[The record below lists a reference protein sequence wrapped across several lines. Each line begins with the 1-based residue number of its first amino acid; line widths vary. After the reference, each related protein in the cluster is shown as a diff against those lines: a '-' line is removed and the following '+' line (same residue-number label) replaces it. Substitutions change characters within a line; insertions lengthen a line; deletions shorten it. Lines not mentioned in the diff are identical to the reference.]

1 MLRGK
6 KIKGEES
13 NLEKKSHQDNP
24 IDRITTNICAFQLNI
39 EKNSLSR
46 EHFFTSIY
54 FITSN
59 LSAVCIILI
68 DHLLIYHHDHSI
80 KLQI

>member
-13 NLEKKSHQDNP
+13 NLEKKSHQDNS

-46 EHFFTSIY
+46 EHFFYLKLVHHIQFEPCMYYPDGSLTD
-54 FITSN
+54 
-59 LSAVCIILI
+59 LS
-68 DHLLIYHHDHSI
+68 S
-80 KLQI
+80 

>member
-39 EKNSLSR
+39 EKKACLGNN
-46 EHFFTSIY
+46 FFTS
-54 FITSN
+54 N
-59 LSAVCIILI
+59 
-68 DHLLIYHHDHSI
+68 
-80 KLQI
+80 